1 MDARGPLWPKYLGAG
16 SGAQTIND
24 KIGVSEMEVKRI
36 MVLGSGLMGRGIAQ
50 VAAQG
55 GYITDMYDVNADQLK
70 AAMDVIKK
78 NMSVAVTKGKMTE
91 EAMEATLARLNPTQ
105 DINLAA
111 QAQVVIETV
120 PEVAAIKTETYKKI
134 NEVCSEDIII
144 ASNTSAM
151 SITELASST
160 KRPDKFI
167 GMHFFNPVHIMALV
181 EIVEGQETDPEVT
194 KVIEEI
200 SKNMGKET
208 VVVKDFPGFITSRI
222 QAAIGLE
229 SFRMLEQGVA
239 SPADI
244 DKAVKLALRHPMG
257 PFEMVDLVGL
267 DTRLR
272 ICDYLAANL
281 GEIYRPSATHR
292 KYVAAGRYG
301 KKVGKGIY
309 DYNK

>member
-1 MDARGPLWPKYLGAG
+1 
-16 SGAQTIND
+16 
-24 KIGVSEMEVKRI
+24 MEVKRI

-55 GYITDMYDVNADQLK
+55 GYITDMYDINADQLK

-91 EAMEATLARLNPTQ
+91 EAMEANLARLNPTQ

-111 QAQVVIETV
+111 QAQLVIETV
-120 PEVAAIKTETYKKI
+120 PEVSAIKTETYKKI
-134 NEVCSEDIII
+134 NEICSEDTII

-167 GMHFFNPVHIMALV
+167 GMHFFNPVHIMGLV
-181 EIVEGQETDPEVT
+181 EIVEGQETSPEVT
-194 KVIEEI
+194 KVIEEV

-229 SFRMLEQGVA
+229 SFRMLEQG
-239 SPADI
+239 
-244 DKAVKLALRHPMG
+244 
-257 PFEMVDLVGL
+257 
-267 DTRLR
+267 
-272 ICDYLAANL
+272 
-281 GEIYRPSATHR
+281 
-292 KYVAAGRYG
+292 
-301 KKVGKGIY
+301 
-309 DYNK
+309 